1 MSRFF
6 LLLQSKSFPNDHLGN
21 DFHKYELV
29 WTPKEISFF
38 IDGINYGSLNSNLR
52 ESAMAEKIKS
62 SVNWSNNGP
71 FDKEVSAFTSSS
83 NLI

>member
-1 MSRFF
+1 LFF
-6 LLLQSKSFPNDHLGN
+6 QSKNTANEHLGSA
-21 DFHKYELV
+21 FHKYELV

-38 IDGINYGSLNSNLR
+38 MDGINYGSLNSSLR

-71 FDKEVSAFTSSS
+71 FDKEVSAW
-83 NLI
+83 